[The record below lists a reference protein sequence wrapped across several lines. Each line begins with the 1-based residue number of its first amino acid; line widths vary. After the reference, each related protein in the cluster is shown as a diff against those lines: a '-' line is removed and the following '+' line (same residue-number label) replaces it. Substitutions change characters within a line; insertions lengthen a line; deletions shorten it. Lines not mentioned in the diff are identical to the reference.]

1 MKIRILES
9 NYVSFLGL
17 QYQNSIPGSLKQQ
30 KFIDS
35 QFWRPAVQS
44 ESVGKTVFTPLKALG
59 KELFDASLLVSG
71 SLRWFLAYKCI
82 FQSCVF
88 T

>member
-17 QYQNSIPGSLKQQ
+17 QYQNSILGSLKQQ
-30 KFIDS
+30 KFFDL

-44 ESVGKTVFTPLKALG
+44 ESVGKTVFTSLKALG
-59 KELFDASLLVSG
+59 K
-71 SLRWFLAYKCI
+71 
-82 FQSCVF
+82 
-88 T
+88 